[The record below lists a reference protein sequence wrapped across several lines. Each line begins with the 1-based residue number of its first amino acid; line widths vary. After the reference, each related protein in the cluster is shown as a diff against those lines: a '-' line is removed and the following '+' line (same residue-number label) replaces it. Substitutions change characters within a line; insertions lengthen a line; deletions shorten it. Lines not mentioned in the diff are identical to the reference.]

1 MNCELQIIPD
11 GILTYKKKI
20 FFVVANQNYRVQ
32 LMEFDVLVFLSKQN
46 PGFDK
51 KMSSLLVSRGFI
63 LPCK

>member
-1 MNCELQIIPD
+1 MNCELQNILD
-11 GILTYKKKI
+11 GILTYKKKM

-32 LMEFDVLVFLSKQN
+32 LIEFDVLVFLSKQN

-51 KMSSLLVSRGFI
+51 NMSSLLVSRGFL